1 MKTSFACCLLLFF
14 CLSCASIQKTES
26 DPFIG
31 KYKMTVFN
39 VDGVGDVPAILTIT
53 KKKKI
58 IILKQITKFLMRK
71 DL

>member
-1 MKTSFACCLLLFF
+1 MKSSFAYLLLFF
-14 CLSCASIQKTES
+14 CLSCASLQKTEG

-53 KKKKI
+53 KRKKCI
-58 IILKQITKFLMRK
+58 FLKQTTKFSMKK